1 MKMNLPSKLQLSA
14 EDRALLAGAEGSD
27 LPALGPP
34 PITLNQPLSPA
45 VLPGDGRVQGAVVG
59 GYVVPWND
67 EWIATEEYRSVI
79 FAFTEDFRE
88 YRPNRGGLAHVH
100 PTIPADARW
109 RDDKTPKGHYRD
121 TNDNPVEDTINC
133 FMLVVNLK
141 PVPFGGV
148 FRFSRSALT
157 VGRELGSRAQR
168 LKVDGENIS
177 GMVIGLWEW
186 TSRLAPG
193 ANSTSFYL
201 PVPTLLGRLGERMGP
216 TLAQVRLAAQLRQKF
231 KEGLPWAP
239 EPTAAAPEIAAQ
251 PDGSPSR
258 IPSSPRLSDGAPK
271 FTSGKQVADAPRE
284 QAPPPSLESDYG
296 FDGDSDI
303 TF

>member
-1 MKMNLPSKLQLSA
+1 MNLPSKLQLSA

-59 GYVVPWND
+59 GYVVPWN
-67 EWIATEEYRSVI
+67 EESIAIERYRSVI

-100 PTIPADARW
+100 PTLPADARW
-109 RDDKTPKGHYRD
+109 RDDKNPKGHYRD
-121 TNDNPVEDTINC
+121 SNDNPVEDTINC
-133 FMLVVNLK
+133 FMMVVNLK
-141 PVPFGGV
+141 PEPFGGV
-148 FRFSRSALT
+148 FRFSRKALA
-157 VGRELGSRAQR
+157 VGRDLSNRAHR
-168 LKVDGENIS
+168 LKVEGENIS
-177 GMVIGLWEW
+177 GMVIGLWGW

-193 ANSTSFYL
+193 ANSSSFYL
-201 PVPTLLGRLGERMGP
+201 PVMTLLGKLGEPTGP

-239 EPTAAAPEIAAQ
+239 EPPAPSLKLAAQ
-251 PDGSPSR
+251 SEGSVSQV
-258 IPSSPRLSDGAPK
+258 PSSPRLSDGAPK
-271 FTSGKQVADAPRE
+271 FTSGKQVWDAPRE
-284 QAPPPSLESDYG
+284 QAPPPSSENDYG
-296 FDGDSDI
+296 FDADPDI
-303 TF
+303 PF